1 MKIKRND
8 WILFGIIL
16 VVSFAMAV
24 IYYVF
29 PRDSGDS
36 VSILIDGN
44 IEQTLSLNQDT
55 VFTIQIGEYQNV
67 LQIKD
72 GFASIIEANCPDKLC
87 VSQHRISKK
96 GESLICLPH
105 KLVIRVE
112 NEGSDE
118 EFDGIVQ

>member
-1 MKIKRND
+1 
-8 WILFGIIL
+8 
-16 VVSFAMAV
+16 MAV